1 MNDILYCGN
10 IEYVAVSIIIDGK
23 VVKDNESSDEVWNFR
38 NKDEIIK
45 LVENPN
51 YLGTIVIQE
60 GNKQKIYGS
69 KDTNDSLK
77 DILNILHKSNL
88 IKDGTIQ
95 FIDK

>member
-23 VVKDNESSDEVWNFR
+23 VVKDNDSSDEVWNFR
-38 NKDEIIK
+38 DKDEIIK
-45 LVENPN
+45 LAENPN

-60 GNKQKIYGS
+60 GNKQRIYGN

-77 DILNILHKSNL
+77 EILSILHKSNL

>member
-1 MNDILYCGN
+1 MNDILYYGN
-10 IEYVAVSIIIDGK
+10 IEYVAISIIIDGK
-23 VVKDNESSDEVWNFR
+23 VVKDNDSNDEIWNFR
-38 NKDEIIK
+38 DKDEIIK
-45 LVENPN
+45 LAENPN

-77 DILNILHKSNL
+77 DILSILHKSNL
-88 IKDGTIQ
+88 IKNGTIQ